1 MARWEPGARDRLI
14 MAAVDLFTEQGYDA
28 TTVAQI
34 AERAGVTKS
43 TFFRHFPDKR
53 ELLVAGQETLSRLL
67 AEGIAEAPAGAS
79 PLEAVAA
86 GLERASSAM
95 GPMNRELGP
104 RLKAAVAASA
114 ELQER
119 DALKSVSLA
128 AAMTAALVARGVPD
142 PTAQLAAEL
151 GLLAFKRGYAE
162 WSEGDAWRRGPELA
176 AVHPGGP
183 GRTAGGERVARLTR
197 RRRGSLVSRQRGLA
211 AGVSRRPAQ

>member
-1 MARWEPGARDRLI
+1 MGRWEPGARERMV

-67 AEGIAEAPAGAS
+67 TEGIAEAPGDAS

-86 GLERASSAM
+86 GLERASGAM
-95 GPMNRELGP
+95 GPMNRELAP
-104 RLKAAVAASA
+104 RLKAAVAAST

-119 DALKSVSLA
+119 DTLKSVSLA
-128 AAMTAALVARGVPD
+128 AAMTSALVARGVPD
-142 PTAQLAAEL
+142 PTAALAGEL
-151 GLLAFKRGYAE
+151 GLLAFKRGYAD
-162 WSEGDAWRRGPELA
+162 WSEGDPDTKDELVGHVLA
-176 AVHPGGP
+176 ALDELRAVS
-183 GRTAGGERVARLTR
+183 A
-197 RRRGSLVSRQRGLA
+197 SLG
-211 AGVSRRPAQ
+211 

>member
-1 MARWEPGARDRLI
+1 MGRWEPGARERLVV
-14 MAAVDLFTEQGYDA
+14 AAVDLFTEQGYDA

-67 AEGIAEAPAGAS
+67 AEGIAEAPADAG

-86 GLERASSAM
+86 GLERASAAM
-95 GPMNRELGP
+95 GPMNRELAP

-119 DALKSVSLA
+119 DALKSVGLA
-128 AAMTAALVARGVPD
+128 AAMTEALITRGVPD
-142 PTAQLAAEL
+142 ATAALASEF
-151 GLLAFKRGYAE
+151 GVLAFKRGFAE
-162 WSEGDAWRRGPELA
+162 WSEGEREASDELA
-176 AVHPGGP
+176 RHVLSALDEL
-183 GRTAGGERVARLTR
+183 R
-197 RRRGSLVSRQRGLA
+197 A
-211 AGVSRRPAQ
+211 ASAALG

>member
-1 MARWEPGARDRLI
+1 MGRWEPGARERLVV
-14 MAAVDLFTEQGYDA
+14 AAVDLFTEQGYDA

-67 AEGIAEAPAGAS
+67 AAGIAEAPGNAS

-86 GLERASSAM
+86 GLERASTSM
-95 GPMNRELGP
+95 SPVSRELAP

-114 ELQER
+114 ELQQR

-142 PTAQLAAEL
+142 PTAALASEL
-151 GLLAFKRGYAE
+151 GVLAFKRGYAG
-162 WSEGDAWRRGPELA
+162 WSEGDRDTKDELA
-176 AVHPGGP
+176 GHI
-183 GRTAGGERVARLTR
+183 
-197 RRRGSLVSRQRGLA
+197 LA
-211 AGVSRRPAQ
+211 ALDELRAASVSLG

>member
-1 MARWEPGARDRLI
+1 MARWEPDARQRLV
-14 MAAVDLFTEQGYDA
+14 AAALDLFTEQGYDA

-53 ELLVAGQETLSRLL
+53 ELLVAGQETLCRLL
-67 AEGIAEAPAGAS
+67 AEGIAEAPAKAS

-86 GLERASSAM
+86 GLERASTAM
-95 GPMNRELGP
+95 STVSRDLAP

-128 AAMTAALVARGVPD
+128 AAMTTALVARGVPD
-142 PTAQLAAEL
+142 PAAALAGEL
-151 GLLAFKRGYAE
+151 GVLAFKRGYAE
-162 WSEGDAWRRGPELA
+162 WSEGDRDAKDQLASYILA
-176 AVHPGGP
+176 ALDELH
-183 GRTAGGERVARLTR
+183 AASA
-197 RRRGSLVSRQRGLA
+197 SLR
-211 AGVSRRPAQ
+211 

>member
-1 MARWEPGARDRLI
+1 MGRWEPGARERLVV
-14 MAAVDLFTEQGYDA
+14 AAVDLFVEQGYDA

-67 AEGIAEAPAGAS
+67 AEGISEAPAGAS

-86 GLERASSAM
+86 GLVRASTEM
-95 GPMNRELGP
+95 GPANRELGP
-104 RLKAAVAASA
+104 RLKAAIAAST

-128 AAMTAALVARGVPD
+128 AAMTTALTGRGVP
-142 PTAQLAAEL
+142 PAAAQLAGEM
-151 GLLAFKRGYAE
+151 GLLAFKRGYADWAE
-162 WSEGDAWRRGPELA
+162 DDRPGADLGEHALRTLDDLRA
-176 AVHPGGP
+176 ASALLG
-183 GRTAGGERVARLTR
+183 
-197 RRRGSLVSRQRGLA
+197 
-211 AGVSRRPAQ
+211 

>member
-1 MARWEPGARDRLI
+1 MARWEPGARERMVL
-14 MAAVDLFTEQGYDA
+14 AAVDLFTEQGYDA

-67 AEGIAEAPAGAS
+67 AEGIAEAPRTAS

-104 RLKAAVAASA
+104 RLKEAVAAST

-119 DALKSVSLA
+119 DALKSVGLA
-128 AAMTAALVARGVPD
+128 SAMREALVTRGVAD
-142 PTAQLAAEL
+142 PTAHLAAEL
-151 GLLAFKRGYAE
+151 GVLAFKRGFAE
-162 WSEGDAWRRGPELA
+162 WSEGDRDDGEGLATHALA
-176 AVHPGGP
+176 ALDDL
-183 GRTAGGERVARLTR
+183 RAATA
-197 RRRGSLVSRQRGLA
+197 SLG
-211 AGVSRRPAQ
+211 

>member
-1 MARWEPGARDRLI
+1 MMETMGRWEPGARERLVI
-14 MAAVDLFTEQGYDA
+14 AAVDLFTEQGYDA

-67 AEGIAEAPAGAS
+67 TEGIADAPANAA
-79 PLEAVAA
+79 PIEAVAA
-86 GLERASSAM
+86 GLTRAASAM
-95 GPMNRELGP
+95 GPMGREFAP

-128 AAMTAALVARGVPD
+128 AAMTTALVARGVPD
-142 PTAQLAAEL
+142 PTAALAGEL
-151 GLLAFKRGYAE
+151 GVLAFKRGYAA
-162 WSEGDAWRRGPELA
+162 WSEDDRGGDDELA
-176 AVHPGGP
+176 GY
-183 GRTAGGERVARLTR
+183 L
-197 RRRGSLVSRQRGLA
+197 LA
-211 AGVSRRPAQ
+211 ALDELRAASATLG